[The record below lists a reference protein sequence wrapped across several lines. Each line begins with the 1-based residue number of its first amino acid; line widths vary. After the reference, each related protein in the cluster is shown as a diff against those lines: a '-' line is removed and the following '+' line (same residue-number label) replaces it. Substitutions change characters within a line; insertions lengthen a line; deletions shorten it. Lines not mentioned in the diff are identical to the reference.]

1 MNLLKNN
8 ILKIAM
14 SLVLIVVFNNWATA
28 QEKESATAFLKDYYR
43 ISGFGQYTNNRAG
56 TVSKEDPTVNY
67 DVLSNITAQYGLL
80 INVYQTNRWNFKTGI
95 ILKPL
100 IFSLGLNFTKE
111 QTGFDIDI
119 PYSTHLSGDDTIWS
133 LPLVAEYIIPLN
145 NRIKWMVAPS
155 FTISNYRYFGG
166 NELNRR
172 RASIFTTFDDRS
184 SKPIHT
190 SAELST
196 GFYVLFK
203 YFMLQPELRYSK
215 SFNTIKSGSFTTE
228 NFLTVPDGSK
238 GSYKISGDYWGFSLN
253 IYIKKFGKNKKRNKR
268 SKKLNKH

>member
-1 MNLLKNN
+1 MKF
-8 ILKIAM
+8 ISIYM
-14 SLVLIVVFNNWATA
+14 VLFFTFFGYA

-43 ISGFGQYTNNRAG
+43 ISGFSQYTHNRAG

-95 ILKPL
+95 ILKPQIL
-100 IFSLGLNFTKE
+100 KERYNFTRE
-111 QTGFDIDI
+111 QTGLDIDFS
-119 PYSTHLSGDDTIWS
+119 YYTRLSGDDTIWS

-155 FTISNYRYFGG
+155 FTISNYRDFGG
-166 NELNRR
+166 SGLNAR
-172 RASIFTTFDDRS
+172 RARLVFIMDDRS

-190 SAELST
+190 SAELSM

-203 YFMLQPELRYSK
+203 FFMLQPEFRYSK

-228 NFLTVPDGSK
+228 NFLTVPDGST
-238 GSYKISGDYWGFSLN
+238 GSYKISGDYWGVSLN
-253 IYIKKFGKNKKRNKR
+253 IYIKKFGKKKVRNKKR
-268 SKKLNKH
+268 